1 MRIIKR
7 IQRQLKELEGTDG
20 GKGKGKDNE
29 QSTREELEKELE
41 DARVMLNYVIH
52 YP

>member
-20 GKGKGKDNE
+20 GKGKEKDNE